1 VNKVEMTMKDAINL
15 ALMEEM
21 ERDENVFVM
30 GEDIGIY
37 GGAFGVTAGLLEKF
51 GEGRV
56 VETPISEGSLMGI
69 ATGSALMGM
78 RPVLE
83 IMFMDFTTLII
94 DQVLNHAVKFRYMF
108 GGRDDIRVPLV
119 IRTPYGG
126 GRAYGASHSQSL
138 EGLFLHIPG
147 LKILAPSTP
156 ADARGLLKSAI
167 RDNNPVLFLESK
179 LLYKKTGEVSDDD
192 DLIPVGKA
200 RIVIEGEDISLLSY
214 GRTLN
219 MCIEAANYLE
229 NEGYKLEVI
238 DLRSLNPLDKEAITR
253 SLEKTGRAVVVE
265 EGTLTGGVGAEIC
278 SVIMENAFFSL
289 EAPPERVAAMD
300 LPIPY
305 SPVLESEVLP
315 GVEDI
320 VEASLRAL
328 GY

>member
-1 VNKVEMTMKDAINL
+1 MNKVDLSMKDAINL
-15 ALMEEM
+15 ALTEEM
-21 ERDENVFVM
+21 ERDGNVFIM
-30 GEDIGIY
+30 GEDIGVY
-37 GGAFGVTAGLLEKF
+37 GGAFGVTAGLLDKF
-51 GEGRV
+51 GEDGI

-147 LKILAPSTP
+147 LKILVPSTP

-179 LLYKKTGEVSDDD
+179 LLYNKTGQVPKDDN
-192 DLIPVGKA
+192 LIPIGKA
-200 RIVIEGEDISLLSY
+200 KVVIEGEDITLLSY
-214 GRTLN
+214 GRTLD
-219 MCIEAANYLE
+219 MCREAADYLE
-229 NEGYKLEVI
+229 NEGYKPEVI
-238 DLRSLNPLDKEAITR
+238 DLRSLNPLDKKAITK
-253 SLEKTGRAVVVE
+253 SVEKTGRVVVVE
-265 EGTLTGGVGAEIC
+265 EGTLTGGVGAELC

-289 EAPPERVAAMD
+289 ESPPERVAAMD
-300 LPIPY
+300 LPVPY
-305 SPVLESEVLP
+305 SPVLEAEVLP
-315 GVEDI
+315 GVGDI
-320 VEASLRAL
+320 VEASLRSL
-328 GY
+328 SY

>member
-1 VNKVEMTMKDAINL
+1 MDMSMKDAINL
-15 ALMEEM
+15 ALTEEM
-21 ERDENVFVM
+21 ERDGNVFIM
-30 GEDIGIY
+30 GEDIGVY
-37 GGAFGVTAGLLEKF
+37 GGAFGVTAGLLDKF
-51 GEGRV
+51 GEGRI

-78 RPVLE
+78 KPVLE

-147 LKILAPSTP
+147 LKILVPSTP

-179 LLYKKTGEVSDDD
+179 LLYKKTGQVPEGDN
-192 DLIPVGKA
+192 LIPMGKA
-200 RIVIEGEDISLLSY
+200 KIVIEGEDITLISY
-214 GRTLN
+214 GRTLD
-219 MCIEAANYLE
+219 MCIEAADYLE
-229 NEGYKLEVI
+229 NEGYNPEVI
-238 DLRSLNPLDKEAITR
+238 DLRSLNPLDKETITQ

-289 EAPPERVAAMD
+289 QSPPERVAAMD
-300 LPIPY
+300 VPVPY
-305 SPVLESEVLP
+305 SPVLEAKVLP
-315 GVEDI
+315 CVGDI
-320 VEASLRAL
+320 VEASLRSLA
-328 GY
+328 

>member
-1 VNKVEMTMKDAINL
+1 MNKMDMSMKDAINL
-15 ALMEEM
+15 ALTEEM
-21 ERDENVFVM
+21 ERDGNVFIM
-30 GEDIGIY
+30 GEDIGVY
-37 GGAFGVTAGLLEKF
+37 GGAFGVTAGLLDKF
-51 GEGRV
+51 GEGRI

-78 RPVLE
+78 KPVLE

-147 LKILAPSTP
+147 LKILVPSTP

-179 LLYKKTGEVSDDD
+179 LLYKKTGQVPEGDN
-192 DLIPVGKA
+192 LIPMGKA
-200 RIVIEGEDISLLSY
+200 KIVIEGEDITLISY
-214 GRTLN
+214 GRTLD
-219 MCIEAANYLE
+219 MCIEAADYLE
-229 NEGYKLEVI
+229 NEGYNPEVI
-238 DLRSLNPLDKEAITR
+238 DLRSLNPLDKETITQ

-289 EAPPERVAAMD
+289 QSPPERVAAMD
-300 LPIPY
+300 VPVPY
-305 SPVLESEVLP
+305 SPVLEAKVLP
-315 GVEDI
+315 CVGDI
-320 VEASLRAL
+320 VEASLRSL
-328 GY
+328 SY